1 MMMIIMV
8 GLILMFILY
17 IAIANNN
24 ICRKEGYLYSESEVN
39 SFFEDDIGGMD
50 IAFSGILGKILC
62 V

>member
-8 GLILMFILY
+8 GVIL
-17 IAIANNN
+17 
-24 ICRKEGYLYSESEVN
+24 RKDTYTLSENEVN